1 MWCTQCEKA
10 YISDNLAGD
19 KKRIILNI
27 TALQQMLAA
36 RSYEKMHNLAGITI
50 VNISRN
56 ILSYNILQPIDTQE
70 PAARSSDT

>member
-1 MWCTQCEKA
+1 MWRMPCEKA

-27 TALQQMLAA
+27 NALQQMLAA

-56 ILSYNILQPIDTQE
+56 ILSDNTLQHINN
-70 PAARSSDT
+70 